1 MNTILLLAVFT
12 FGFCGI
18 GTILRVKA
26 DSIKLSGL
34 ICFFAFIPGLSEESL
49 AESDR
54 ITVPFNVS
62 QSGHIF
68 IAVSINLKEAN
79 LLVDTAA
86 GASVIH
92 TKHAD
97 FLGLLT
103 LNNIR
108 NIQVRGLGTSNYAMK
123 NVEVP
128 YLFIDDVVF
137 DNPHFIALDLSHI
150 EAAGDTDIHGIL
162 GQSFLRNNNAII
174 DYEQKTISFTRP
186 MER

>member
-1 MNTILLLAVFT
+1 MRI
-12 FGFCGI
+12 
-18 GTILRVKA
+18 
-26 DSIKLSGL
+26 LSGL
-34 ICFFAFIPGLSEESL
+34 ICSLVFTLCIAEESL

-54 ITVPFNVS
+54 ITVPFNIS

-92 TKHAD
+92 AKHAD

-103 LNNIR
+103 LNNTR
-108 NIQVRGLGTSNYAMK
+108 NIQVRGLGTSNYAMR

-128 YLFIDDVVF
+128 FLFIEDVVF
-137 DNPHFIALDLSHI
+137 DNPHFIALDLSHV
-150 EAAGDTDIHGIL
+150 EAAGNTDIHGIL
-162 GQSFLRNNNAII
+162 GQSFLINNNAII

-186 MER
+186 TEG